1 MRHAGVAARVR
12 NKTCYPL
19 GNGLRWTDPEVIAR
33 VVEQTVGNPNG
44 YAERHSIYF
53 FAKFTDSLMKGGLI
67 MTTRQKIDL
76 AREVRLGI
84 TQVLIPVAMLATS
97 VLSIPEVR
105 EAINEKVKEVK
116 NQAKRK
122 RAIKEKSK
130 LEVVK

>member
-19 GNGLRWTDPEVIAR
+19 GNGLRWTDPEVIALYFLFR
-33 VVEQTVGNPNG
+33 KVCSSFNG
-44 YAERHSIYF
+44 
-53 FAKFTDSLMKGGLI
+53 KGGLI

-105 EAINEKVKEVK
+105 EAVNEKVKEVK
-116 NQAKRK
+116 DRAKRK
-122 RAIKEKSK
+122 SVSKEKAN

>member
-1 MRHAGVAARVR
+1 
-12 NKTCYPL
+12 
-19 GNGLRWTDPEVIAR
+19 
-33 VVEQTVGNPNG
+33 
-44 YAERHSIYF
+44 
-53 FAKFTDSLMKGGLI
+53 

-105 EAINEKVKEVK
+105 EAVNEKVKEAK
-116 NQAKRK
+116 DQAKRK